1 MEDIPEA
8 ITAKEAKILE
18 LKETKE
24 FKLTYEKDL
33 FRIKTAKIERSNKI
47 MIQATKI
54 NELVDRFYSND
65 FAFED
70 FTKLD
75 RIFRAYDKLEEIYE
89 IITTFK
95 KKKKA
100 VIKEI
105 KDDYIKIG
113 LKILSITGKEKI
125 AEVILYKKEMN
136 QDSIVKK
143 LCDKINKLEEE
154 NKNLKEENK
163 NIKEEINSIKKDL
176 KELIDWKNKK
186 EGEINELI
194 TIKKNKTF
202 LENMDTKII
211 TKKEDLELKEKEYK
225 KK

>member
-1 MEDIPEA
+1 
-8 ITAKEAKILE
+8 
-18 LKETKE
+18 
-24 FKLTYEKDL
+24 
-33 FRIKTAKIERSNKI
+33 
-47 MIQATKI
+47 
-54 NELVDRFYSND
+54 
-65 FAFED
+65 
-70 FTKLD
+70 
-75 RIFRAYDKLEEIYE
+75 
-89 IITTFK
+89 
-95 KKKKA
+95 
-100 VIKEI
+100 
-105 KDDYIKIG
+105 
-113 LKILSITGKEKI
+113 
-125 AEVILYKKEMN
+125 MN

-211 TKKEDLELKEKEYK
+211 TKKEDLELIEKEYK
-225 KK
+225 NNDQLLLNKSFKPKLLYRASRDGDSAQNFHSKCDNIKDTIILVQTNEGLIFGGYTNQTWNKGGYKKDDKAFCFSFD